1 MPALASYIDMELAG
15 LLLPLCTNSMRCN
28 GLLELIRGS
37 TYVLGWEEEASRT
50 SFALAEG
57 RYLVPPPGLVPSGE
71 VQLNE
76 L

>member
-1 MPALASYIDMELAG
+1 MGYG
-15 LLLPLCTNSMRCN
+15 LLLPLCINSMRCN

-37 TYVLGWEEEASRT
+37 TYVLRWEEEASGT